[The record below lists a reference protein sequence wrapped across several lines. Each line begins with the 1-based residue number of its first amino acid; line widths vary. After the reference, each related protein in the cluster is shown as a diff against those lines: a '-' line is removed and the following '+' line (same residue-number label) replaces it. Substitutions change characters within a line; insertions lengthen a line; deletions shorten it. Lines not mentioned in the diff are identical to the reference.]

1 MSFVMISSQLTGYTT
16 TDINLMTVVA
26 MVQIIRRLNS
36 LLLIY
41 HLEQKKSFDLISK
54 VHEINFCRE
63 FRMYS
68 F

>member
-41 HLEQKKSFDLISK
+41 HLEQKSFDLISK

>member
-26 MVQIIRRLNS
+26 MVQINLPSGI
-36 LLLIY
+36 
-41 HLEQKKSFDLISK
+41 KKSFDLICK